1 MRTNAGAG
9 SITATYDPCTLDL
22 EEIERELEALCLAP
36 ETTPR
41 GISSNFSKRLNR
53 ATKIGMMTTLGT
65 SLAFGYLGNKKAHIG
80 FGTAFVAFAG
90 MHILRYQRTLIR

>member
-1 MRTNAGAG
+1 
-9 SITATYDPCTLDL
+9 
-22 EEIERELEALCLAP
+22 
-36 ETTPR
+36 
-41 GISSNFSKRLNR
+41 
-53 ATKIGMMTTLGT
+53 MMTTLGT